1 MTALLIGWWDQL
13 TPSQRGRRHVL
24 LLAIAVHLFA
34 FLLYSWWYVEDAAI
48 SFSYAHNLASGEGLV
63 TVPGG
68 ERVEGFS
75 NPTWTLLLALL
86 DLLGISPWIA
96 AKLLGAGLSVGALWL
111 GLRWAE
117 TLMGEDAGPWPALA
131 PVALAVSPQ
140 LVVWSASGLENPL
153 FTVLLAGG
161 SVALLR
167 EAERRGAG
175 IPWSGLLFFL
185 LAVTRPEGAMYGAVA
200 GLVGLAAVGHR
211 GGLRAALSWGLRWGA
226 LLAVPLV
233 AWHTW
238 RYAYFAWEFPN
249 TYYAKLWEQKL
260 FAPLDWDGKGWLYL
274 RGYGL
279 VSTVAFLLPVYALG
293 QTGAAGK
300 RRWIALALVGLTFV
314 LMAPTLRFPAEL
326 PFYARPDLGDVYPQ
340 VVAGVLL
347 ALLALLPLAGIG
359 RRGAVARA
367 LAWWMC
373 GAAVFFALYS
383 GGDWMKGHRWLSYCV
398 VPMAVLL
405 ADGAYALHQALPV
418 GRVQR
423 WAPRAVIATA
433 LIASVVHLGLRLGMP
448 ETSPY
453 DVKRRVMHMV
463 DVQERLHLD
472 RVSLLEVDMGAHMW
486 WSGFGL
492 VDMAGLVD
500 VPMARSRYDKPY
512 IRTYVYEERDPEF
525 AHVHGGWATRT
536 KLKTHREWSRYLSIP
551 PYPISPW
558 QTHPGAYIR
567 KDLLIRKRWEGERG
581 RRVVFGED
589 VELTGWQTPAPEVAP
604 GGGLYVELA
613 WKGRKGKTPFR
624 SLLVL
629 SNDERTVAHELP
641 PAYDW
646 LEVGKWR
653 ASEQIHG
660 FYTVPLPD
668 DLPPGSYDLAFVV
681 LAEGG
686 GVLAATRAPPGATLD
701 DPRFAS
707 GEVRW
712 PAAIEVLPRDAVIA
726 TADKAI
732 GSAIARAEA
741 EACLPAEE
749 VWTSARRHLPPHD
762 PWQQDAQ
769 RALAGPLAR
778 CWARAARDELL
789 RERAVDA
796 IVAARQW
803 DHHDALVLEVGAA
816 LAEEWAAAGDAAR
829 AEGDDEAA
837 LTAYNAAMA
846 ADPTRSWTRRAAEE
860 VRRVLSDIESDEL
873 RAKAEE
879 RKARQKEKA
888 KQRAEKKDGEDGED
902 EEDSEDNE
910 PVDAPEQDDDA
921 PSGG

>member
-589 VELTGWQTPAPEVAP
+589 VELTGWQTPAPEAVGQALEHPVDRRAFDPLHAHDRPVAELHQPLHADDVRVAQALEHPRFVP
-604 GGGLYVELA
+604 GALEHVGVGGVGLLQHLDGDDRSGGVGQIAGEADGAKGARPEDLEDLEASAHRCLPQERVLA
-613 WKGRKGKTPFR
+613 GAGRQGSGSRPRK
-624 SLLVL
+624 LVTCTSVQAL
-629 SNDERTVAHELP
+629 
-641 PAYDW
+641 
-646 LEVGKWR
+646 
-653 ASEQIHG
+653 Q
-660 FYTVPLPD
+660 
-668 DLPPGSYDLAFVV
+668 PGS
-681 LAEGG
+681 GG
-686 GVLAATRAPPGATLD
+686 PTWIVAT
-701 DPRFAS
+701 
-707 GEVRW
+707 
-712 PAAIEVLPRDAVIA
+712 PAARP
-726 TADKAI
+726 
-732 GSAIARAEA
+732 
-741 EACLPAEE
+741 AC
-749 VWTSARRHLPPHD
+749 
-762 PWQQDAQ
+762 
-769 RALAGPLAR
+769 
-778 CWARAARDELL
+778 
-789 RERAVDA
+789 
-796 IVAARQW
+796 
-803 DHHDALVLEVGAA
+803 
-816 LAEEWAAAGDAAR
+816 
-829 AEGDDEAA
+829 
-837 LTAYNAAMA
+837 
-846 ADPTRSWTRRAAEE
+846 RSNR
-860 VRRVLSDIESDEL
+860 
-873 RAKAEE
+873 
-879 RKARQKEKA
+879 
-888 KQRAEKKDGEDGED
+888 
-902 EEDSEDNE
+902 
-910 PVDAPEQDDDA
+910 
-921 PSGG
+921 